1 MHVYLSIL
9 LCRLHK
15 KIEDMGQKVYK
26 LLKER
31 FSMKYTI
38 ISTV

>member
-1 MHVYLSIL
+1 
-9 LCRLHK
+9 
-15 KIEDMGQKVYK
+15 MGQKVYK